1 MTIKKKK
8 IMNSPSNSS
17 GMNNIYEKKA
27 VRRNLIHA
35 GLSAMVI
42 CLMSVGLDAKPKYR
56 TCYDNK

>member
-1 MTIKKKK
+1 
-8 IMNSPSNSS
+8 
-17 GMNNIYEKKA
+17 MNNIYEKKA